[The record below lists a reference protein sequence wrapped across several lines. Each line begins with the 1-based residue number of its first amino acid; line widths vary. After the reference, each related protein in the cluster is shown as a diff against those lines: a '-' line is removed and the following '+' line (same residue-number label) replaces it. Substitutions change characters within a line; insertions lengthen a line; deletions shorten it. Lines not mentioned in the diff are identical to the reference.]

1 MKTQETIERINDL
14 IVEITEGKHSYYGW
28 DNLPSLIEVQAHL
41 IEANAKAE
49 ATSDSLELVKQL
61 KEF

>member
-1 MKTQETIERINDL
+1 MKTQETIEKINDL
-14 IVEITEGKHSYYGW
+14 IVEIAEEQSNYYGL
-28 DNLPSLIEVQAHL
+28 DSLPSIINAQAHL

-61 KEF
+61 KEL